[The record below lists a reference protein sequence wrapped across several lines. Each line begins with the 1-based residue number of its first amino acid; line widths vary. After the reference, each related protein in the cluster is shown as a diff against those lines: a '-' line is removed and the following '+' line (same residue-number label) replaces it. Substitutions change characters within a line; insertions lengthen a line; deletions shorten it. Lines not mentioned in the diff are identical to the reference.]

1 MGRAPVSKNAAEYI
15 VYTRR
20 DNGRRKAV
28 LSNEMKKKAT
38 DMATLTMDM
47 SDPRI
52 IITPIVTVIY
62 VEWKQILYAFED
74 LRNSIQEK
82 TNICLSLNVIDGDD
96 DLHESLLTIDE
107 EDDMERIA
115 NGEDEISVPDIRID

>member
-1 MGRAPVSKNAAEYI
+1 
-15 VYTRR
+15 
-20 DNGRRKAV
+20 V
-28 LSNEMKKKAT
+28 LSDEMKKKAT

-52 IITPIVTVIY
+52 IITPIVTVTY

-82 TNICLSLNVIDGDD
+82 TNISLALNVIDGDD
-96 DLHESLLTIDE
+96 DLKESLLTIDE